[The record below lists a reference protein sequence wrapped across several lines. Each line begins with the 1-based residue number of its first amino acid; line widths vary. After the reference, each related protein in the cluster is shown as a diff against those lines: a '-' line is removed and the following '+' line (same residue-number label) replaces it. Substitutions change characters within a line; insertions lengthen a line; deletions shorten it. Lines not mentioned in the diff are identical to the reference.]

1 MAGIA
6 FNLILIRV
14 GQNRSD
20 VGHDESRQGTQRVV
34 IKEGQLSTLQF
45 NVTVATSQD
54 RSLTG
59 IEEGIQEVES

>member
-20 VGHDESRQGTQRVV
+20 VSQDEKRQDAQRVV

-54 RSLTG
+54 RSLAG
-59 IEEGIQEVES
+59 VEEGIQKS